1 MNEHKAVNQHQE
13 GKTMRS
19 VIQSFIAWATTPD
32 FDNPDLNQ
40 SAFYLQV
47 ITIIVLPVAMII
59 GVVYALS
66 GRWDYVGLVIGNISA
81 YSFVLWLI
89 HRKHLKLAINLFLLF
104 TLFFQTLG
112 LLSAGGIHST
122 SAMLY
127 PVILIFASLLLESK
141 SFVLYSLLCMLSVG
155 IIIYAEYQRI
165 IPPYIPDGP
174 DFPTF
179 ATFSLMI
186 FGAALVI
193 RFVTQSLQDNLRKT
207 RQAEMALQQ
216 SENQLRLVADHIP
229 GYVAYVD
236 TEQRYLFANQR
247 YADSFGLPLEQVIGR
262 KVADVVGKAY
272 YQTVRGNIEAALSG
286 QTVSFDAPIHLPNGG
301 ERWIA
306 VSYLPDTD
314 EGGKVK
320 GLFVYVLDFTERK
333 QIEEALKHSI
343 ADLDAINQVSQTL
356 VSEIDLI
363 PLIQAVGEQIRA
375 MLAVSVVYIS
385 LLDPQTN
392 LLHFYFQYENEQPVQ
407 DPPIPFGVGMTSRV
421 MELRHPV
428 LINTDWERTAA
439 EYNVHYGDGVPAKA
453 SLTVPLVVKEHA
465 IGVISLQ
472 DMERENVFTDAHLRQ
487 LTTIAANLAIA
498 IDHARLYTAL
508 QNELAE
514 RRQAEETVRNLNAE
528 LEQRVTERTAA
539 LELANRELESLS
551 YTIGHDL
558 RSPIR
563 AISAYSQLLFD
574 DLAGCLAAPQD
585 QKLRQIHQVSVH
597 MGNMVDDFLAFLR
610 LSRSTPHRQLVN
622 VGPLVEQVIDETRA
636 KAAAQNVQFTVRP
649 MPTCMADEHLLR
661 NVYFHLISNALKF
674 TAKCSAPLIEIG
686 ALKSENETCYF
697 VRDNGVGFDMQYA
710 DKLFGVFQRLHH
722 PDEFEGTGM
731 GLAIVQRIIHR
742 HGGRVWVDAR
752 PGEGAT
758 FYFTLEK

>member
-1 MNEHKAVNQHQE
+1 
-13 GKTMRS
+13 MRS
-19 VIQSFIAWATTPD
+19 VIQSFKIWATHPD
-32 FDNPDLNQ
+32 FDNPDSNQ
-40 SAFYLQV
+40 SAFYLQIITV
-47 ITIIVLPVAMII
+47 IILPVAMII
-59 GVVYALS
+59 GVLYALS
-66 GRWDYVGLVIGNISA
+66 GRWDYVGLIIGNVSV
-81 YSFVLWLI
+81 YSFILWLI
-89 HRKHLKLAINLFLLF
+89 RQKHLKLAINLFLLF

-122 SAMLY
+122 STMLY

-216 SENQLRLVADHIP
+216 SENQLRLIADHIP

-247 YADSFGLPLEQVIGR
+247 YADSFGLPREQVIGR

-272 YQTVRGNIEAALSG
+272 YQTVRDNIDTALSG
-286 QTVSFDAPIHLPNGG
+286 KVMNFDAPIHLPNRG

-333 QIEEALKHSI
+333 QIEEALKHSV

-356 VSEIDLI
+356 VSEIDLM
-363 PLIQAVGEQIRA
+363 PLIQAIGEQIRA
-375 MLAVSVVYIS
+375 MFDVSVVYIS
-385 LLDPQTN
+385 LLETQTN
-392 LLHFYFQYENEQPVQ
+392 QLHFYFQYENEQLTQSEPMSY
-407 DPPIPFGVGMTSRV
+407 GMGMTSRV
-421 MELRHPV
+421 MELCRPV
-428 LINTDWERTAA
+428 LINSDWEKQAT
-439 EYNVHYGDGVPAKA
+439 EYNVYYDDGLPAKS
-453 SLTVPLVVKEHA
+453 SLTVPLMVGEQA

-498 IDHARLYTAL
+498 IDHARLHTAL
-508 QNELAE
+508 QSELTE

-563 AISAYSQLLFD
+563 AISAYSQLLLD
-574 DLAGCLAAPQD
+574 ALSGRLDTPQE
-585 QKLRQIHQVSVH
+585 QKLGQIHQVSAH
-597 MGNMVDDFLAFLR
+597 MGHMVDDFLAFLR
-610 LSRSTPHRQLVN
+610 LSRSIPHKQPVDI
-622 VGPLVEQVIDETRA
+622 GPLVEQVIGETRA
-636 KAAAQNVQFTVRP
+636 EAAKRNVQFVVRP
-649 MPTCMADEHLLR
+649 MPVCMADEHLLR
-661 NVYFHLISNALKF
+661 NVYFHLISNAIKF
-674 TAKCSAPLIEIG
+674 TAKCNAPLIEIG
-686 ALKSENETCYF
+686 ALESALSSAGETCYF

-758 FYFTLEK
+758 FYFTLGNE